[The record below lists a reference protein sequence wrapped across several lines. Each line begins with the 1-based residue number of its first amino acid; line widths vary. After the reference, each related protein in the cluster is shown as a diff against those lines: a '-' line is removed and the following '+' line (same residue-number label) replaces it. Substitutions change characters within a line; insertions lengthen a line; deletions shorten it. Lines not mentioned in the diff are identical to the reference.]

1 MRAIVLLLACA
12 FVFTLSA
19 AGADL
24 AGTYKGTWS
33 GNTGGGEFTLI
44 LNSSS
49 GAEPNGQVSFTLD
62 GQPVKC
68 KVTSLKIDGLKI
80 EITYTF
86 EFDESELQSAMTG
99 SIDGG
104 KLEGNYKTK
113 QLSDGSPVDEGTC
126 KASKEVV
133 RL

>member
-1 MRAIVLLLACA
+1 M
-12 FVFTLSA
+12 
-19 AGADL
+19 
-24 AGTYKGTWS
+24 
-33 GNTGGGEFTLI
+33 
-44 LNSSS
+44 
-49 GAEPNGQVSFTLD
+49 
-62 GQPVKC
+62 KC
-68 KVTSLKIDGLKI
+68 KVTSLKIDGSKI

-86 EFDESELQSAMTG
+86 EFDEIQELQSAMTG

-126 KASKEVV
+126 KASKEGV